1 MNARRTATTRG
12 IGGRLGAFTRAEWF
26 ALVILIAIG
35 AVALS
40 VTNPRFHSEYN
51 LYVVLRNFAVAVVVG
66 LSQMVTLAVGEL
78 NLSVG
83 SLGGLIAVALGG
95 MLEVWHAPLALAIPL
110 ALALGTLAGVLNG
123 LLIVVSRINGFIIT
137 LASASTYTGIST
149 GLTQAIPFYN
159 LPSAFTSF
167 GQGAVGP
174 IPYVLVV
181 TILVSIAVA
190 GLFARTVVGR
200 QLLAVGGN
208 RAAAALSGVP
218 IDRTIVRAHTLSGA
232 LVAVAAIL
240 GTAQL
245 GSAQPTIGADWVL
258 TSFAVPVIG
267 GTALTGGYVSVTGTF
282 LAAVVI
288 ALINNG
294 LILTNANPYWVP
306 FLLGLLI
313 LSAVGLGRIR
323 EARARRGR
331 ARAIV
336 V

>member
-1 MNARRTATTRG
+1 MNVRRTATTRG

-26 ALVILIAIG
+26 ALVVLIAIG

-40 VTNPRFHSEYN
+40 ATNPRFHSEYN

-83 SLGGLIAVALGG
+83 ALGGLIAVALGG

-110 ALALGTLAGVLNG
+110 ALALGTLAGALNG

-167 GQGAVGP
+167 GQRAIGP

-181 TILVSIAVA
+181 TIFVSIAVA

-218 IDRTIVRAHTLSGA
+218 IDRTIVRAHTLSGV

-306 FLLGLLI
+306 FLLGVLI

-323 EARARRGR
+323 EARARRER